1 MEIKGKFFF
10 DPSDRIYADHF
21 PGNPVV
27 PGSVIVKAFLEA
39 GKEVGLGDDSCTIM
53 DFRFRGFV
61 APGEHA
67 FNIQFNSGQLKC
79 RLFQEGSDTSKT
91 LVTGIIRIG
100 T

>member
-27 PGSVIVKAFLEA
+27 PGSVIVNAFLEA
-39 GKEVGLGDDSCTIM
+39 GKEAGFGDDPCTIK

-61 APGEHA
+61 IPGEHA

-79 RLFQEGSDTSKT
+79 RLFQSSSDASKI
-91 LVTGIIRIG
+91 LVTGIIRK
-100 T
+100 